1 MKYFTLLILVAFT
14 ACNMGSGLPKQV
26 WDQDNDAHF
35 FKIENL
41 SDRPVEMTVGA
52 MFTTSEMI
60 DYPNGSV
67 VKTTVLPGSMASLTA
82 PTQFLSIKYDIDN
95 SPEKRVTAS
104 SFKLQ
109 ITGLALGTFTVAGWP
124 KEFSNDQTP
133 QYFGLYYN
141 LHVDT
146 SNMTTE
152 EEAKLIEDYDYT
164 KSSLLPPGKKFT
176 NQQHV
181 LIIVTIGSDGQVS
194 FSLDQTTLD
203 SLADIPVN

>member
-109 ITGLALGTFTVAGWP
+109 ITGLASGTFTAAGWP

-133 QYFGLYYN
+133 QYFGLFYS
-141 LHVDT
+141 LWIDDT
-146 SNMTTE
+146 NITTE
-152 EEAKLIEDYDYT
+152 EEANLIEAYDPL

-176 NQQHV
+176 DQRV
-181 LIIVTIGSDGQVS
+181 IIIVTISSDGQVS

>member
-1 MKYFTLLILVAFT
+1 MKYLLLLTMVAFT
-14 ACNMGSGLPKQV
+14 ACNLGSGLPAQV
-26 WDQDNDAHF
+26 WDQDFDAYF

-41 SDRPVEMTVGA
+41 SDIPVEMTVGSL
-52 MFTTSEMI
+52 FTTTEMI

-67 VKTTVLPGSMASLTA
+67 VKVVVLPGSEALLTA
-82 PTQFLSIKYDIDN
+82 PTQFLSIKYNVDN
-95 SPEKRVTAS
+95 RPAKRVTAH

-109 ITGLALGTFTVAGWP
+109 ITGLASGTFTAAGWP
-124 KEFSNDQTP
+124 KEFSNDQTA
-133 QYFGLYYN
+133 QYFGLFYT
-141 LHVDT
+141 LAADT
-146 SNMTTE
+146 SNITTE

-164 KSSLLPPGKKFT
+164 KSNLLPPGKKFT

-181 LIIVTIGSDGQVS
+181 LIIVTISSDGQVS